1 MRPLSG
7 LDAAFLYLEIPRA
20 PMHVAALNIFE
31 TGTNGPRLD
40 FATVR
45 AHVSNILSKLDL
57 TNRSQLVLYAVRK
70 KLVDV
75 DPSEPLPLDSEND

>member
-1 MRPLSG
+1 MQ
-7 LDAAFLYLEIPRA
+7 E
-20 PMHVAALNIFE
+20 
-31 TGTNGPRLD
+31 
-40 FATVR
+40 ATVR